1 MRDDK
6 LNLTESEMELM
17 FRGDERLNSKHP
29 STRSFDLNFGIFIR
43 PELVLG
49 PKLENPAA

>member
-1 MRDDK
+1 MRDEK

-17 FRGDERLNSKHP
+17 FRGEERLNSKHP
-29 STRSFDLNFGIFIR
+29 STKSFDVNFGTFIG

-49 PKLENPAA
+49 TKLENPAE